1 MTQLTSQPDVLAS
14 VRQRLATAQA
24 DQQDEYECMGRR
36 FVVHGGVFPP
46 THFQS
51 TGIFTHHLPYP
62 RGGRFLEIGCG
73 AGVTAVT
80 AALEGCALVVAS
92 DISADAVANTRA
104 NAHRHGVAERM
115 FVRQGDLF
123 DVLEEGEHFD
133 VIFWNSNFVFVEAD
147 HVFDADIMMA
157 FCDPGYAAHR
167 RFLDEAPRHLAL
179 GGMLLMGFSSQGDAQ
194 ALDVLLR
201 EHGYASRVMS
211 SVSGQGDGAPRYDI
225 LQLLPGAH
233 APAES

>member
-1 MTQLTSQPDVLAS
+1 MTQLTSQPDALAS

-51 TGIFTHHLPYP
+51 TGIFTQHLPYP

-104 NAHRHGVAERM
+104 NANRHGVAERM

-233 APAES
+233 APAEA